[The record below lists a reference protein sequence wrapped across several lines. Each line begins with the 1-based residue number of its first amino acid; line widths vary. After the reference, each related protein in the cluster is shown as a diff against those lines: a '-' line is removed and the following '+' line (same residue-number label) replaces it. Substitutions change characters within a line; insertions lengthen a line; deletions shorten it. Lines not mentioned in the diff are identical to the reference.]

1 MTIETAHLAGEP
13 PRAHHYSPQH
23 RWHARLTRF
32 PDTDLPGPV
41 DSLAAVRQIRAFEE
55 AATQRASSSHGED
68 KKPQGQRGESEEAE
82 HQTANEPAPE
92 PRRTVSDPPGSV
104 VSMADPGPGR
114 ARSASGACPK
124 PSAAAGPTKPFR
136 RAVIIAVEPVLPTDP
151 GVQRRYGDLGF
162 DLVFQK
168 PIHMHMMV
176 NLLFGGPATNVVSQY
191 GGVADEALVEAG
203 YPLQLRPK
211 LPTRNRDAR
220 DIVAGL
226 I

>member
-1 MTIETAHLAGEP
+1 M
-13 PRAHHYSPQH
+13 
-23 RWHARLTRF
+23 
-32 PDTDLPGPV
+32 
-41 DSLAAVRQIRAFEE
+41 
-55 AATQRASSSHGED
+55 
-68 KKPQGQRGESEEAE
+68 
-82 HQTANEPAPE
+82 
-92 PRRTVSDPPGSV
+92 SDPPGSV
-104 VSMADPGPGR
+104 VSMADTASGR
-114 ARSASGACPK
+114 ARSASGACQ
-124 PSAAAGPTKPFR
+124 GPGAPAPGPAKPFR

-151 GVQRRYGDLGF
+151 GVPRRYGDLGF

-191 GGVADEALVEAG
+191 GGVDDEALVEAG

-211 LPTRNRDAR
+211 LPMRDRDAR

>member
-1 MTIETAHLAGEP
+1 M
-13 PRAHHYSPQH
+13 
-23 RWHARLTRF
+23 
-32 PDTDLPGPV
+32 
-41 DSLAAVRQIRAFEE
+41 RAFEE
-55 AATQRASSSHGED
+55 AASQRALSSVAED
-68 KKPQGQRGESEEAE
+68 KKPHNQSDESEEAE
-82 HQTANEPAPE
+82 HQTATEPAPE

-104 VSMADPGPGR
+104 VTMADPGPAR
-114 ARSASGACPK
+114 VRSASGACPNLGA
-124 PSAAAGPTKPFR
+124 AAAGPAKPFR
-136 RAVIIAVEPVLPTDP
+136 RAVVIAVEPVLPTDP

-176 NLLFGGPATNVVSQY
+176 NLLFGGPATNIVSQY
-191 GGVADEALVEAG
+191 GGVPDEALVEAG

-211 LPTRNRDAR
+211 LPMRDRDAR